1 MSNIEEYKGVIAMC
15 TGVVNE
21 AGNLEP
27 MSLDNIKRNKSS
39 LRHSAQPEAEHV
51 AMEVIVEQK
60 RDDKLANAEG
70 ITTFDSHAT
79 GENVMQYLTKPK
91 GNRILRDGRVINPK
105 GETIRYWKD
114 ELLEEGVE
122 SIEI

>member
-1 MSNIEEYKGVIAMC
+1 MEDMKTYKGIIAAC
-15 TGVVNE
+15 TEATNK

-27 MSLDNIKRNKSS
+27 MSLENMKRNNSS
-39 LRHSAQPEAEHV
+39 FRHSAQPEV
-51 AMEVIVEQK
+51 AMKFIVEQK

>member
-1 MSNIEEYKGVIAMC
+1 MEDMKTYKGIIAAC
-15 TGVVNE
+15 TEATNK

-27 MSLDNIKRNKSS
+27 MSLENMKRNNSS
-39 LRHSAQPEAEHV
+39 FRHSAQPEV
-51 AMEVIVEQK
+51 AMKFIVEQK
-60 RDDKLANAEG
+60 RDDKLDNAEG

-79 GENVMQYLTKPK
+79 GKNVLEYLTIKPE
-91 GNRILRDGRVINPK
+91 GNRILRDGRVVNPK
-105 GETIRYWKD
+105 GETIRFNNWKD